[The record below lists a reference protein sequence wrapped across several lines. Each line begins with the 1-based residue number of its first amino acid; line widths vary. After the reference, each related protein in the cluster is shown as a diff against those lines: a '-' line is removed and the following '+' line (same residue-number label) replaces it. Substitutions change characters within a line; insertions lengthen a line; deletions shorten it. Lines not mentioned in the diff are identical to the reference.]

1 MKIRLQLAL
10 DQVQL
15 AEALDVV
22 GEVHDL
28 INIVEIGTPLLIR
41 EGLSAVAAMKKHFP
55 RLPLLADLK
64 IVDAGKYESRIAFE
78 AGADIVTVLAMA
90 HDVTVQAAV
99 RTAKMQK
106 KSIMVDLISIQDVSR
121 RIAEVQRLGVD
132 YVCIHTASDLGAA
145 GSATLSRLEE
155 AVAAASASAVA
166 VAGGI
171 TQSSIGD
178 ILFRK
183 PDIVIVG
190 GAVMNKAD
198 KRGAVLR
205 LRSAFAKANGG
216 RSV

>member
-1 MKIRLQLAL
+1 MRLQLAL

-15 AEALDVV
+15 AEALNVV
-22 GEVHDL
+22 GKVHDL
-28 INIVEIGTPLLIR
+28 IDIVEIGTPLLIR

-64 IVDAGKYESRIAFE
+64 IVDAGEYESRVAFE

-90 HDVTVQAAV
+90 HDVTLRAAV
-99 RTAKMQK
+99 QTAKMQSG
-106 KSIMVDLISIQDVSR
+106 SIMVDLISVQDVSR
-121 RIAEVQRLGVD
+121 RIAEVERLGAD
-132 YVCIHTASDLGAA
+132 YVCVHTASDLGAA

-155 AVAAASASAVA
+155 AVAAASSTEVA

-171 TQSSIGD
+171 TQSSIEE
-178 ILFRK
+178 ILSRK

-198 KRGAVLR
+198 KRKAVLS
-205 LRSAFAKANGG
+205 LRSVFDKANGG
-216 RSV
+216 RNA